1 MKLIASFCIMI
12 LGLGAVGVVAVNQK
26 LALDDEDM
34 LHTFDAMLSRGS
46 PTLQELIIAYTD
58 LKEARNDLRMMAES
72 YNIDLPDLSQEQK
85 KEILKTIVQERRQGS
100 SRQEIR
106 DVIADML
113 IDFGVDLLDL
123 TSEEKNEI
131 RMHIQTML
139 QDTYGFVFIELTPEQ
154 KAYIKQQ
161 IIVLKRQGASDE
173 GIRMEIRTLY
183 ESYGGVLPDLTET
196 QREEIREWV
205 HSMLE
210 NEYDVDLPDLTTEQ
224 RDSLKNQKENIHGL
238 QKDLRDLFKDAN
250 KITRW
255 RFLRYVQRDLSS

>member
-1 MKLIASFCIMI
+1 MKLIAFFCIML
-12 LGLGAVGVVAVNQK
+12 LGLGAVGVVAVNQRI
-26 LALDDEDM
+26 ALDDEDM
-34 LHTFDAMLSRGS
+34 MHTFDAMISGGS
-46 PTLQELIIAYTD
+46 PTLQELIMVYTD

-72 YNIDLPDLSQEQK
+72 YGIDLPELSQEEK
-85 KEILKTIVQERRQGS
+85 KDLLKTIVQERRQGS
-100 SRQEIR
+100 IRQEIR

-113 IDFGVDLLDL
+113 IDFGVDLPDL
-123 TSEEKNEI
+123 TDEEKNEI
-131 RMHIQTML
+131 RMRIQTML

-161 IIVLKRQGASDE
+161 IIMLKRQGASDE
-173 GIRMEIRTLY
+173 EIRMEIHTLY
-183 ESYGGVLPDLTET
+183 ESYGGVLPDLTDV

-224 RDSLKNQKENIHGL
+224 RDSLKNQREEIQGL

-255 RFLRYVQRDLSS
+255 RFLRYVQRDPSS